1 MAEFAQTLDFTQTLA
16 AITLLIGMR
25 VIPIVILL
33 PLGKH
38 PFRWQAKLAI
48 CFLLTALLA
57 TFHSQD
63 TTLIAPLGNSSF
75 PSFDLVVSELLTGL
89 AIGTAILIAIES
101 LQLGTQWI
109 GLSSGVRLRGIN
121 NESALA
127 KLVWLTVLAG
137 LIAAGMHR
145 LIVSALLDCYTWLP
159 PGSFHL
165 KTIETNWFEN
175 ISITLTWS
183 FVLGVKLAAPAMI
196 TMLAA
201 NLTMGWI
208 SRQAPQF
215 HQFVI
220 GLPANTAVLLTVVML
235 TLGTIT
241 LAMQQEITSVL
252 NLITQ

>member
-63 TTLIAPLGNSSF
+63 ATLIAPLGNSSF

-89 AIGTAILIAIES
+89 AIGTSILIAIES
-101 LQLGTQWI
+101 LQLGAQWI

-127 KLVWLTVLAG
+127 KLIWLTVLAS

-165 KTIETNWFEN
+165 KTLDASWFEN
-175 ISITLTWS
+175 ISTTLTWS
-183 FVLGVKLAAPAMI
+183 FLLGFKLAAPAMI

-215 HQFVI
+215 HQFVL

-252 NLITQ
+252 NRITQ

>member
-1 MAEFAQTLDFTQTLA
+1 M
-16 AITLLIGMR
+16 
-25 VIPIVILL
+25 
-33 PLGKH
+33 
-38 PFRWQAKLAI
+38 
-48 CFLLTALLA
+48 
-57 TFHSQD
+57 
-63 TTLIAPLGNSSF
+63 
-75 PSFDLVVSELLTGL
+75 
-89 AIGTAILIAIES
+89 
-101 LQLGTQWI
+101 
-109 GLSSGVRLRGIN
+109 
-121 NESALA
+121 
-127 KLVWLTVLAG
+127 LAG

-165 KTIETNWFEN
+165 QTIETNWFEN

-183 FVLGVKLAAPAMI
+183 FILGVKLAAPAMI

-241 LAMQQEITSVL
+241 LAMQQEITSIL
-252 NLITQ
+252 TLITQ